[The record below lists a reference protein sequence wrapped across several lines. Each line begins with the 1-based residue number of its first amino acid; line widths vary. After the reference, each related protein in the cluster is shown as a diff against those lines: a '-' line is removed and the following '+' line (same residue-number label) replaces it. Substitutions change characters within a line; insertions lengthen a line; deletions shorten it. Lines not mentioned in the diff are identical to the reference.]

1 MWVFDRSTLSF
12 LEVNDAAVA
21 HYCYSHD
28 EFRRMRIAEL
38 RPAGDVPRLISYM
51 QNRPTGLQGAGEW
64 QHVTKTGRRIDVE
77 ITSYPLDF
85 QQRAAVLVVA
95 RDITES
101 KRAER
106 SEEHTSE
113 LQSLMRIPYA
123 VFCLKKKTNTQKL

>member
-101 KRAER
+101 KRAEAALRESR
-106 SEEHTSE
+106 SEEHTAE
-113 LQSLMRIPYA
+113 LQSLMRISYA
-123 VFCLKKKTNTQKL
+123 VCCLKKK